1 MAKCCARSCTYCR
14 IRFPVQFWF
23 LAHLCLDTNWIGFFI
38 LGCINNLA
46 YVVINSAAQS
56 LAISFDARNL
66 VGLVPWANVA
76 VGFLFRFVNMWMVGV
91 AYKWRMLLC
100 CLMFVIGLVGVAF
113 SVYVN
118 FVFALLMIVFVGAA
132 SSFGESILLTYQR
145 NFPPEVVGG
154 WSSGTGLAGVGGA
167 LLYILFSAVLKFS
180 NEETFICLIPSVI
193 IYMMAYGLM
202 LHPEPPAVSAAS
214 PASSS
219 PKKEHGSDVQV
230 DAIDHDGSPL
240 LLEGAPKEKRGARYW
255 RCVKLVA
262 WQAIN
267 LMLVYFFEYV
277 ASVGAAD
284 KSQPPGSVHS
294 TDWFVR
300 NAFVLL
306 AFMYQA
312 GVFVSRSSL
321 RVVRIRRV
329 EILTVIQA
337 ANFVLWILQAY
348 YKFMPIGAQLPL
360 MFFVGLLGGASYVN
374 IFYNLLHDDI
384 YPDEDRELIV
394 NMAAVCINLGIV
406 LAGQQTRFFIVVR
419 FFSSLTFFQPVSHSS
434 WTPHFWPDC
443 KRVKQH
449 VSIGCDQSLVKTRA
463 LSTNCKSY
471 RVSSSVP
478 PTSCATSSFCPIPIS
493 TTSCNRTRRVR

>member
-1 MAKCCARSCTYCR
+1 MASKAKCCARGSTYY
-14 IRFPVQFWF
+14 
-23 LAHLCLDTNWIGFFI
+23 TNWTGFFI

-56 LAISFDARNL
+56 LAISFDARSL

-76 VGFLFRFVNMWMVGV
+76 VGVLLRFVNMWLSHV
-91 AYKWRMLLC
+91 AYKWRMLMC
-100 CLMFVIGLVGVAF
+100 CLLFVIGLVGIAF

-118 FVFALLMIVFVGAA
+118 FVFALVMIVFVGAA

-167 LLYILFSAVLKFS
+167 LLYILFSAVLNFS
-180 NEETFICLIPSVI
+180 NEDTFICLIPTVI

-202 LHPEPPAVSAAS
+202 LHPEPPPQDAAAAAAKAAADS
-214 PASSS
+214 
-219 PKKEHGSDVQV
+219 SDVQV
-230 DAIDHDGSPL
+230 DSIAAEEKGGESAAL
-240 LLEGAPKEKRGARYW
+240 LAAGHRAPETGARRYW

-267 LMLVYFFEYV
+267 LLLVYFFEYV

-284 KSQPPGSVHS
+284 KSEPVGSLHS
-294 TDWFVR
+294 PNWWVR

-306 AFMYQA
+306 AFMYQL
-312 GVFVSRSSL
+312 GVFCSRSSL
-321 RVVRIRRV
+321 RIVRIRRV
-329 EILTVIQA
+329 EILTVLQA

-348 YKFMPIGAQLPL
+348 YKFMPIEAQLPL

-406 LAGQQTRFFIVVR
+406 LAGSCDSRGPFCVL
-419 FFSSLTFFQPVSHSS
+419 LTS
-434 WTPHFWPDC
+434 
-443 KRVKQH
+443 RVQLP
-449 VSIGCDQSLVKTRA
+449 SPS
-463 LSTNCKSY
+463 
-471 RVSSSVP
+471 
-478 PTSCATSSFCPIPIS
+478 
-493 TTSCNRTRRVR
+493 